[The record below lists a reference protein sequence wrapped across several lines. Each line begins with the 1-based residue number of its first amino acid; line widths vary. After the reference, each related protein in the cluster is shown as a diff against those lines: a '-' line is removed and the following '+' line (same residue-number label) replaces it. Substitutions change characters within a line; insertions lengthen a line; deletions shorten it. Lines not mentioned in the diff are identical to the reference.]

1 MAPMVT
7 MYSSVAKPKAWK
19 VLKVSASTCR
29 DAYDSSTS
37 PTAIASEAM
46 LIDLA
51 ERLRVRGVT
60 VELGHREKLALA
72 ASFRGKA
79 LVVETDAV
87 VGTMSLRESLRL
99 RPDVLRRLGWH
110 YLRVHAFELFADP
123 DAVATRIAGLLGA
136 STAVVPGIDTETA
149 PITIVTP
156 SGLR

>member
-1 MAPMVT
+1 
-7 MYSSVAKPKAWK
+7 
-19 VLKVSASTCR
+19 
-29 DAYDSSTS
+29 
-37 PTAIASEAM
+37 M

-110 YLRVHAFELFADP
+110 YLRVHGFELFSDP

-136 STAVVPGIDTETA
+136 PTDRGRRHRHRDRADHHRDALRTALSPAIGRPA
-149 PITIVTP
+149 
-156 SGLR
+156 